1 MKAVYPRLILVVV
14 RPTLKSHSMG
24 EKNIFMD
31 IIDRQIQNLKTQP
44 LVCVYFPKIKTS
56 RNFTKVPGENYKCL
70 GPPRRK
76 QPTSVL
82 WRKNPPSLAHIRT
95 QHISRPTSREFK
107 AIQGNTWNFGNH
119 RISSMWRKEP
129 TNAHTMNHPKRS
141 FPGILP
147 SDFCT
152 YHEPP
157 KPTFLEV
164 FMVNNL
170 VFRWPKPLFFMVL
183 GAHGSFSM
191 FLALAKT
198 SQDLTLVF
206 LCLICGPPAWCVSR
220 SCPKPCRTHV
230 VSSPQHAK
238 EPQGGRVSRL
248 RWVFK
253 HHT

>member
-107 AIQGNTWNFGNH
+107 AIQGNT
-119 RISSMWRKEP
+119 
-129 TNAHTMNHPKRS
+129 
-141 FPGILP
+141 
-147 SDFCT
+147 
-152 YHEPP
+152 
-157 KPTFLEV
+157 
-164 FMVNNL
+164 
-170 VFRWPKPLFFMVL
+170 
-183 GAHGSFSM
+183 
-191 FLALAKT
+191 
-198 SQDLTLVF
+198 
-206 LCLICGPPAWCVSR
+206 
-220 SCPKPCRTHV
+220 
-230 VSSPQHAK
+230 
-238 EPQGGRVSRL
+238 
-248 RWVFK
+248 
-253 HHT
+253 